1 MNQSEINE
9 ETIPYDDRPLP
20 TEEDIAELKTSMN
33 ELAMFMEGVNSD
45 ELTKT
50 IFQEVLS
57 DQERATAKAE
67 VAEVMGDQPK
77 IDNIEGL
84 KKQLVL
90 FETQIKEMRRM
101 IKKRMADAGVPPS
114 VKKEMKA
121 KFNREQEQINRG
133 VVMLRRMI
141 YRLKTSEQN
150 MAKIQRN
157 NQRKAA
163 TQQ

>member
-45 ELTKT
+45 ELTRT

-57 DQERATAKAE
+57 DQEKAEAKAE
-67 VAEVMGDQPK
+67 VAEVMGDRPK

-84 KKQLVL
+84 KKQLTL

-101 IKKRMADAGVPPS
+101 IKKRMADAGVPPA

-141 YRLKTSEQN
+141 YRLKMSEKN
-150 MAKIQRN
+150 LDKIKRQ
-157 NQRKAA
+157 K
-163 TQQ
+163 